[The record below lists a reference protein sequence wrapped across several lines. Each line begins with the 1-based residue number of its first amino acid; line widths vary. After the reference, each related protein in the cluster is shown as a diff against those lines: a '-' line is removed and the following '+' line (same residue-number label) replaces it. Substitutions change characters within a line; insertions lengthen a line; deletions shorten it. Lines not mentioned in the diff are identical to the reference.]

1 MSFEE
6 ELEEIDRQEW
16 LSLFDDKQIMQITR
30 VFLDWLYDLP
40 DDYIPTQQIKY
51 LNNYMNIQPE
61 QLLRQLKVL
70 QLQKKE
76 IDMQITE
83 KKMVLEK
90 YYMDSI
96 IMSTFSIDGVKAIR
110 KRKPE
115 KWEYSD
121 TTNRFRKDMINAIED
136 KEQQEREEG
145 IATKLE
151 TGFTWSIR

>member
-1 MSFEE
+1 
-6 ELEEIDRQEW
+6 
-16 LSLFDDKQIMQITR
+16 
-30 VFLDWLYDLP
+30 
-40 DDYIPTQQIKY
+40 
-51 LNNYMNIQPE
+51 MNIQPE
-61 QLLRQLKVL
+61 QLLRQLKTL

-96 IMSTFSIDGVKAIR
+96 IMSSFSIDGVKATR

>member
-1 MSFEE
+1 
-6 ELEEIDRQEW
+6 
-16 LSLFDDKQIMQITR
+16 
-30 VFLDWLYDLP
+30 
-40 DDYIPTQQIKY
+40 
-51 LNNYMNIQPE
+51 MNAQPE
-61 QLLRQLKVL
+61 QLLKQLKLL

-90 YYMDSI
+90 YYLEGI
-96 IMSTFSIDGVKAIR
+96 IMSSFSIDGVKVTR

-115 KWEYSD
+115 KWEYSES
-121 TTNRFRKDMINAIED
+121 TKKSRTDMVKYIED
-136 KEQQEREEG
+136 LEQHEREEG

>member
-1 MSFEE
+1 
-6 ELEEIDRQEW
+6 
-16 LSLFDDKQIMQITR
+16 
-30 VFLDWLYDLP
+30 
-40 DDYIPTQQIKY
+40 
-51 LNNYMNIQPE
+51 MNTQPE

-90 YYMDSI
+90 YYLEGI
-96 IMSTFSIDGVKAIR
+96 IMSSFSIDGVKVTR

-145 IATKLE
+145 IATKVQ

>member
-1 MSFEE
+1 
-6 ELEEIDRQEW
+6 
-16 LSLFDDKQIMQITR
+16 
-30 VFLDWLYDLP
+30 
-40 DDYIPTQQIKY
+40 
-51 LNNYMNIQPE
+51 MNIQPE
-61 QLLRQLKVL
+61 QLLRQLKTL

-96 IMSTFSIDGVKAIR
+96 IMSTFSIEGIKATR
-110 KRKPE
+110 RRKPE
-115 KWEYSD
+115 KWEYTD
-121 TTNRFRKDMINAIED
+121 TTTKFRKDMIDAIED

>member
-1 MSFEE
+1 
-6 ELEEIDRQEW
+6 
-16 LSLFDDKQIMQITR
+16 
-30 VFLDWLYDLP
+30 
-40 DDYIPTQQIKY
+40 
-51 LNNYMNIQPE
+51 MNTQPE

-90 YYMDSI
+90 FYLEGI
-96 IMSTFSIDGVKAIR
+96 IMSTFSIDGVKVTR

-115 KWEYSD
+115 KWEYSN
-121 TTNRFRKDMINAIED
+121 TTNQFRKDMINAIED

-145 IATKLE
+145 IAVKLE

>member
-1 MSFEE
+1 
-6 ELEEIDRQEW
+6 
-16 LSLFDDKQIMQITR
+16 
-30 VFLDWLYDLP
+30 
-40 DDYIPTQQIKY
+40 
-51 LNNYMNIQPE
+51 MNAQPE

-96 IMSTFSIDGVKAIR
+96 IMSTFSIDGVKAVR

-115 KWEYSD
+115 KWEYSES
-121 TTNRFRKDMINAIED
+121 TKKSRTDMVKYIED
-136 KEQQEREEG
+136 LYKQLGELNDRYMFNHNSEF
-145 IATKLE
+145 ATKEYIVQYDELKKKIYDLE
-151 TGFTWSIR
+151 K

>member
-1 MSFEE
+1 
-6 ELEEIDRQEW
+6 
-16 LSLFDDKQIMQITR
+16 
-30 VFLDWLYDLP
+30 
-40 DDYIPTQQIKY
+40 
-51 LNNYMNIQPE
+51 MNTQPE

-115 KWEYSD
+115 KWEYS
-121 TTNRFRKDMINAIED
+121 NELISYKKDIATAIED
-136 KEQQEREEG
+136 REQQEREEG

>member
-1 MSFEE
+1 
-6 ELEEIDRQEW
+6 
-16 LSLFDDKQIMQITR
+16 
-30 VFLDWLYDLP
+30 
-40 DDYIPTQQIKY
+40 
-51 LNNYMNIQPE
+51 MNAQPE

-76 IDMQITE
+76 IDMQIIE

-96 IMSTFSIDGVKAIR
+96 IMSSFSIEGIKATR

-121 TTNRFRKDMINAIED
+121 TTNRFRKDVINAIED

-145 IATKLE
+145 IAT
-151 TGFTWSIR
+151 

>member
-1 MSFEE
+1 
-6 ELEEIDRQEW
+6 
-16 LSLFDDKQIMQITR
+16 
-30 VFLDWLYDLP
+30 
-40 DDYIPTQQIKY
+40 
-51 LNNYMNIQPE
+51 MNTQPE

-70 QLQKKE
+70 QVQKKE

-96 IMSTFSIDGVKAIR
+96 IMSTFSIDGVKATR

-115 KWEYSD
+115 KWQYSD

>member
-1 MSFEE
+1 
-6 ELEEIDRQEW
+6 
-16 LSLFDDKQIMQITR
+16 
-30 VFLDWLYDLP
+30 
-40 DDYIPTQQIKY
+40 
-51 LNNYMNIQPE
+51 MNAQPE
-61 QLLRQLKVL
+61 QLLSQLKVL

-76 IDMQITE
+76 IDMQIIE

-96 IMSTFSIDGVKAIR
+96 IMSSFSIEGIKATR

>member
-1 MSFEE
+1 
-6 ELEEIDRQEW
+6 
-16 LSLFDDKQIMQITR
+16 
-30 VFLDWLYDLP
+30 
-40 DDYIPTQQIKY
+40 
-51 LNNYMNIQPE
+51 MNIQPE

-96 IMSTFSIDGVKAIR
+96 IMSTFSIEGVKATR

-121 TTNRFRKDMINAIED
+121 TTIRFRKDMINAIED

-145 IATKLE
+145 IATKVE

>member
-1 MSFEE
+1 
-6 ELEEIDRQEW
+6 
-16 LSLFDDKQIMQITR
+16 
-30 VFLDWLYDLP
+30 
-40 DDYIPTQQIKY
+40 
-51 LNNYMNIQPE
+51 MNTQPE
-61 QLLRQLKVL
+61 QLLRQLKTL

-83 KKMVLEK
+83 KKMILEK
-90 YYMDSI
+90 YYLEGI
-96 IMSTFSIDGVKAIR
+96 IMSTFSIDGVKVTR

-115 KWEYSD
+115 KWEYSN
-121 TTNRFRKDMINAIED
+121 TTNQFRKDMINAIED

>member
-1 MSFEE
+1 
-6 ELEEIDRQEW
+6 
-16 LSLFDDKQIMQITR
+16 
-30 VFLDWLYDLP
+30 
-40 DDYIPTQQIKY
+40 
-51 LNNYMNIQPE
+51 MNIQPE

-90 YYMDSI
+90 YYQESI
-96 IMSTFSIDGVKAIR
+96 IMSSFSIDGVKATR

-121 TTNRFRKDMINAIED
+121 TTNKFRKDMINAIED

-145 IATKLE
+145 IATKVE

>member
-1 MSFEE
+1 
-6 ELEEIDRQEW
+6 
-16 LSLFDDKQIMQITR
+16 
-30 VFLDWLYDLP
+30 
-40 DDYIPTQQIKY
+40 
-51 LNNYMNIQPE
+51 MNAQPE

-96 IMSTFSIDGVKAIR
+96 IMSTFSIEGVKATR

-115 KWEYSD
+115 KWEYSES
-121 TTNRFRKDMINAIED
+121 TKKSRTDMVKYIED
-136 KEQQEREEG
+136 LEQHEREEG
-145 IATKLE
+145 TPTKIE